1 MARADSPPRAAGVA
15 PAVMGPPPISDRQAR
30 LLAERASR
38 AAGILSGTDKP
49 DFVRTRLA
57 RRLSALHL
65 TDFDAYIARLSG
77 AQGSEELPHLI
88 EALTTHTTS
97 FFREPGHFDWMR
109 ETALPA
115 LAAEGRGT
123 RHDLTIWS
131 AAVSTGA
138 ELWTVGMTVEEYART
153 TGTPLTYR
161 LIGTDIS
168 RPILRKAA
176 QAVFSEADIRSIPE
190 ALRPRYLLRSKRIV
204 GPDEARAYRIVP
216 ALRNRTRF
224 AYANLIDLTR
234 APAFTADLVLL
245 RNVLIYFS
253 REDQARVASAV
264 AARVRHGGHVVFAHS
279 ETLRDP
285 VPGLVPLGRSIYR
298 KEAS

>member
-1 MARADSPPRAAGVA
+1 MARADVPPRTVSGA
-15 PAVMGPPPISDRQAR
+15 PVMLGPPPISEHQAR
-30 LLAERASR
+30 MLVERASR
-38 AAGILSGTDKP
+38 ASGVLSGTDKP

-57 RRLSALHL
+57 KRLSALQL
-65 TDFDAYIARLSG
+65 NSFDAYVARLAG
-77 AQGSEELPHLI
+77 AEGPEELPHLI

-115 LAAEGRGT
+115 LVAEGRGL

-138 ELWTVGMTVEEYART
+138 ELWTAAMTIEEYSRK
-153 TGTPLTYR
+153 TGTPLHYR

-168 RPILRKAA
+168 RPILTKAA
-176 QAVFSEADIRSIPE
+176 RAIFSEAEIKSIPE
-190 ALRPRYLLRSKRIV
+190 ELRPRYLLRSKRSV
-204 GPDEARAYRIVP
+204 GPAEARAYRIVP
-216 ALRNRTRF
+216 ALRNRARI
-224 AYANLIDLTR
+224 AYANLMDLNR
-234 APAFTADLVLL
+234 APAFTTDIAFL

-253 REDQARVASAV
+253 REDQARVARAV
-264 AARVRHGGHVVFAHS
+264 AARVRNGGHVVFAHS

-285 VPGLVPLGRSIYR
+285 VPGLTPLGRSIYR
-298 KEAS
+298 KDGS